1 MINLIDYIYEKL
13 DVNNIDPNKIKEKN
27 LDNPKDWDKGDILCG
42 IYGYNMS
49 LPAWYEI
56 IKKTPSGFTVVER
69 TGKIVSGHYNG
80 SWEEI
85 PDNTKRNEDLAGKK
99 ISCRIKKYGGLKIG
113 SVWVHLWDG
122 KTPLSCND
130 MD

>member
-27 LDNPKDWDKGDILCG
+27 PNNPEDWDKGDILCG

-56 IKKTPSGFTVVER
+56 IKKTPRGFTVVQR
-69 TGKIVSGHYNG
+69 TGKIISGHYNG
-80 SWEEI
+80 SWQEI
-85 PDNTKRNEDLAGKK
+85 PDNSKRDKDLSGKQ
-99 ISCRIKKYGGLKIG
+99 ISCRIKKYGGLKIEN
-113 SVWVHLWDG
+113 VWVHLWDG
-122 KTPLSCND
+122 KTPLNGDD